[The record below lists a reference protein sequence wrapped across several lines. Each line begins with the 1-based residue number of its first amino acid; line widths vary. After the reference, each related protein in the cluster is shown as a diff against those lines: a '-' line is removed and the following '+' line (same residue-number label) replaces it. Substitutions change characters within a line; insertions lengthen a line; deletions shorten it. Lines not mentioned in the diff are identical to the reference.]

1 MSNWDSEK
9 ILILGHRGFKRKY
22 PENTVLS
29 FLGAVMY
36 GADGIELD
44 VWLTKDEKLIIAH
57 DEDFKRVADI
67 PKKIKESTLAELK
80 KIDLGLGQNVPT
92 LSEIFDSM
100 PENTLINV
108 EIKDIDSVEKVI
120 ALIEKYGIEDRIMVS
135 SFNVD
140 ALRKVREI
148 NKKITLGLLI
158 ENEKIIPK
166 VPELAREL
174 NLYSVNIPIDA
185 LEIFTL
191 EQFKKAI
198 LQFKALGLHIVLW
211 ADKDA
216 LFYKDNNILKIA
228 PLVDIVITD
237 DVERVRTLLSQFKKF

>member
-1 MSNWDSEK
+1 MSRWESEK
-9 ILILGHRGFKRKY
+9 ILILGHRGFKQKY

-29 FLGAVMY
+29 FLEAVMH

-44 VWLTKDEKLIIAH
+44 VWLTKDEKLVIAH
-57 DEDFKRVADI
+57 DEDFKRVADVAR
-67 PKKIKESTLAELK
+67 KIKDSTLADLK
-80 KIDLGLGQNVPT
+80 KIDLGMGQNVPT

-100 PENTLINV
+100 PEKTLINV
-108 EIKDIDSVEKVI
+108 EIKDIDIVEKVI
-120 ALIEKYGIEDRIMVS
+120 ALIEKYRIEDRIMVS
-135 SFNVD
+135 SFNID

-148 NKKITLGLLI
+148 NKNIILGLLI
-158 ENEKIIPK
+158 EDEKIIPR

-185 LEIFTL
+185 LDIFTL
-191 EQFKKAI
+191 EQFKQAI
-198 LQFKALGLHIVLW
+198 LQFKALGLHIVIW
-211 ADKDA
+211 ADRDA

-237 DVERVRTLLSQFKKF
+237 DVERMRSLLS